1 MLYIRVSVTPTSHA
15 KDDTAGRRYTQS
27 SHFLVSFEA
36 VTLGAG
42 LWLPAQPG
50 GRRSVCCLCGSVCST
65 HCLWAAVCR
74 CEPFAGAKGTALPSV
89 SEERRA
95 DMRAEEVE
103 KRNRKQMGEEI
114 S

>member
-1 MLYIRVSVTPTSHA
+1 M
-15 KDDTAGRRYTQS
+15 
-27 SHFLVSFEA
+27 
-36 VTLGAG
+36 
-42 LWLPAQPG
+42 
-50 GRRSVCCLCGSVCST
+50 
-65 HCLWAAVCR
+65 CR